1 MARTHWSAPD
11 IGADI
16 LAEAL
21 RPDAAPPVAIHVR
34 PEIEAHIRVQAGDAA
49 ADRLAGIP
57 LVVDDR
63 IPSDPGYEIHRAV
76 APVATR
82 GFGNRSAAASSIPA
96 AAAPLAA

>member
-11 IGADI
+11 VAADI

-34 PEIEAHIRVQAGDAA
+34 PEIQARIRAQAGDAA
-49 ADRLAGIP
+49 DRLDGIP

-76 APVATR
+76 APVVTR
-82 GFGNRSAAASSIPA
+82 RFGNRSAATSSIPA

>member
-11 IGADI
+11 VSSDI

-21 RPDAAPPVAIHVR
+21 RPDAAPPVAIHIR
-34 PEIEAHIRVQAGDAA
+34 PEIRAHLCVQA
-49 ADRLAGIP
+49 ADRLNGIP

-63 IPSDPGYEIHRAV
+63 IPSHPGYEIHRAA
-76 APVATR
+76 APGVIR
-82 GFGNRSAAASSIPA
+82 GVGNRFDAPASSPA